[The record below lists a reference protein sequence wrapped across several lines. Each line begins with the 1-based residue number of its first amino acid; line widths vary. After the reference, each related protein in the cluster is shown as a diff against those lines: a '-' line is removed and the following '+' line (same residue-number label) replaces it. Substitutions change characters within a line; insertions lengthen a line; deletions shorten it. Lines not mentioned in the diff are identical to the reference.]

1 MYALSDFDETRLP
14 VLHDLVRQYPLGA
27 LVTNGAGLSAD
38 HLPFEIALE
47 DGAPFGV
54 LRAHVSRANPL
65 WQRSGEEVLA
75 LFQGPSAYISPSLYQ
90 EKAQHGKVVP
100 TWDYAVVHTH
110 GTLRAVDDPQ
120 WMFALL
126 ERLSA
131 RHEGERAMP
140 WSIHDAPRGFIDKLV
155 GALVG
160 IEIPIARIQG
170 KWKMSQNRSAVDQA
184 TIRAQVPQIAS
195 MMT

>member
-1 MYALSDFDETRLP
+1 M
-14 VLHDLVRQYPLGA
+14 
-27 LVTNGAGLSAD
+27 
-38 HLPFEIALE
+38 
-47 DGAPFGV
+47 
-54 LRAHVSRANPL
+54 
-65 WQRSGEEVLA
+65 
-75 LFQGPSAYISPSLYQ
+75 
-90 EKAQHGKVVP
+90 P
-100 TWDYAVVHTH
+100 TWDYAVVHAH

-131 RHEGERAMP
+131 HHEGARAMP

-160 IEIPIARIQG
+160 IEIPITRIQG

>member
-38 HLPFEIALE
+38 HLPFEITLE
-47 DGAPFGV
+47 GGTPFGV
-54 LRAHVSRANPL
+54 LRAHVGRANPL
-65 WQRSGEEVLA
+65 WQRNGEEVLA
-75 LFQGPSAYISPSLYQ
+75 LFQGPSAYISPSLYE

-100 TWDYAVVHTH
+100 TWDYAVVHAH

-131 RHEGERAMP
+131 RHEGARAMP